1 MISLVADKE
10 RELRATCE
18 RFGVRRLELFGS
30 AATGDEFDPEHSDI
44 DFLVEF
50 QPEQNLGPW
59 LQHFFEFRRTLEQLF
74 GHSVDLVMPS
84 AMKNAHF
91 IREVNRT
98 RRPVYAA

>member
-50 QPEQNLGPW
+50 QPEQNLGPGCNTSSNSDGRW
-59 LQHFFEFRRTLEQLF
+59 NSFL
-74 GHSVDLVMPS
+74 D
-84 AMKNAHF
+84 
-91 IREVNRT
+91 T
-98 RRPVYAA
+98 RWIW